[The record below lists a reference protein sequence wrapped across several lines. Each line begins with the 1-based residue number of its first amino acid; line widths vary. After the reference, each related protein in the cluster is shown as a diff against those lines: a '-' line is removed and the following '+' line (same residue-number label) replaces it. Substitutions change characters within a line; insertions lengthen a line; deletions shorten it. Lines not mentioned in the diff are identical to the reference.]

1 MRTGHYTALQ
11 SLLLHVLFAT
21 HLRLA
26 LALPQLHGASTSTS
40 QTLSSNH
47 PEPRRNLTGRFLHIT
62 DIHPDPFY
70 KTYSSTSGDGACHRG
85 HGPAGFYGAETSDCD
100 SPITLLNATF
110 TWIKENLRDE
120 IDFVIWT
127 GDSARHDNDEKIPRS
142 ERQVVEQ
149 NQLVV
154 EKFREVFG
162 KSDDRHDD
170 DPTNDFIIPIIP
182 TFGNND
188 ILPHNIFTEGPNRW
202 TKRYLDIWRQF
213 IPEEQRHA
221 FQSGGWFYVE
231 AIRNEL
237 AVFSINTLYFFDSN
251 SAVDGCAVKSEPGFE
266 QFEWLRI
273 QLQILRERGMKAIL
287 TGHVPPA
294 RVDSKASWD
303 ETCWQKYTLWMQ
315 QYRDVIVGSIYGHM
329 NIDHFMLQDF
339 KDVKKHIRDGF
350 VLAEGT
356 EKGRGDAELSIAS
369 ATDYLVDLRHLFAKI
384 PAIGSSLQ
392 IADGEPAQSWSD
404 YFLSPFSISNKSK
417 KKKGNSGL
425 DKIGGE
431 YAERYSMS
439 FVSPSVVPNYFPTLR
454 VFEYDVT
461 GLNTADATPRY
472 NTLKDTELVWADT
485 PLSSYTQVVDAER
498 KNKKKKQK
506 KHKFTVPQPPSK
518 SSPPG
523 PAYSPQSLSWLGYT
537 QYFANLTYINND
549 FLGETSSEDE
559 VSVGLDRWKE
569 GHHHGKVKRGKPNPK
584 KFKFEVEY
592 DTFSDKIFGLKDL
605 TLRSYLHLAQKIA
618 KSKTGGKSVATEGD
632 VPDQLANGLAE
643 EEDDEHASGHRK
655 KKRKKKDRNH
665 LNKVWYAFVR
675 RAFVNTMNPTDVKE
689 QFGKQQVPIAETIA
703 SLEL

>member
-1 MRTGHYTALQ
+1 MRMLQ
-11 SLLLHVLFAT
+11 SLLVLVLLAAD
-21 HLRLA
+21 LRPA
-26 LALPQLHGASTSTS
+26 LALPQLQGASTST
-40 QTLSSNH
+40 TV
-47 PEPRRNLTGRFLHIT
+47 PRRKLTGKFLHIT
-62 DIHPDPFY
+62 DIHPDPYY

-85 HGPAGFYGAETSDCD
+85 DGPAGYYGAETSDCD
-100 SPITLLNATF
+100 SPISLLNATF
-110 TWIKENLRDE
+110 TWIDDNIRDD
-120 IDFVIWT
+120 IDFVVWT

-154 EKFREVFG
+154 DKFREVFG
-162 KSDDRHDD
+162 KNNDHHHHDH

-188 ILPHNIFTEGPNRW
+188 ILPHNIFTDGPNRW
-202 TKRYLDIWRQF
+202 TEKYLDIWRQF

-294 RVDSKASWD
+294 RVDSKTSWD
-303 ETCWQKYTLWMQ
+303 ETCWQKYALWME

-339 KDVKKHIRDGF
+339 KDVKKHIRKGF
-350 VLAEGT
+350 AFAEGL
-356 EKGRGDAELSIAS
+356 EKGEGDIDLSIAS
-369 ATDYLVDLRHLFAKI
+369 ASDYLVDLRHLFAKI
-384 PAIGSSLQ
+384 PIVSGSHQVEDSQ
-392 IADGEPAQSWSD
+392 DDEPAQSWYE
-404 YFLSPFSISNKSK
+404 YFQSAFAKSRKSK
-417 KKKGNSGL
+417 EKNGKSGL
-425 DKIGGE
+425 DKIGGK

-472 NTLKDTELVWADT
+472 STLKDTELVWANKAPASDT
-485 PLSSYTQVVDAER
+485 QSVEAQ
-498 KNKKKKQK
+498 KKKKK
-506 KHKFTVPQPPSK
+506 LHKFKLPQPPSK

-537 QYFANLTYINND
+537 QYFANLTHINND
-549 FLGETSSEDE
+549 FLGESFVNDQNPVSS
-559 VSVGLDRWKE
+559 DRWKE
-569 GHHHGKVKRGKPNPK
+569 GHHHGKVKKGKPNPK
-584 KFKFEVEY
+584 KFEYEVEY
-592 DTFSDKIFGLKDL
+592 DTFSDKLFALKDL
-605 TLRSYLHLAQKIA
+605 TVRSYVDLAKRIA
-618 KSKTGGKSVATEGD
+618 KSKNGGKSAATGSE
-632 VPDQLANGLAE
+632 VSEQHANDEAE
-643 EEDDEHASGHRK
+643 EEEDVHADGK
-655 KKRKKKDRNH
+655 GKKRKKKKKH
-665 LNKVWYAFVR
+665 NKHSNKIWYAFVQ
-675 RAFVNTMNPTDVKE
+675 RAFVDTMDPTDVKQ
-689 QFGKQQVPIAETIA
+689 QFGKQPISAQEDDV